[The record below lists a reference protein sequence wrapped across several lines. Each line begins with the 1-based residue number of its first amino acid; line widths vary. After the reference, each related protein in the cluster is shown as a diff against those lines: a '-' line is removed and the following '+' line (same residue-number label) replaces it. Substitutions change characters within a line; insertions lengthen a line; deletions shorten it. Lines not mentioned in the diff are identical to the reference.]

1 MNRNELDKLANRIIG
16 IAIEIHKILGPGF
29 AEKIYEK
36 ALVCELDKNGIRY
49 SKEKVIKVK
58 YKDLLLGDQRIDF
71 LIEDELILEL
81 KSASMIAEV
90 YKAQILSYLK
100 AANKRL
106 GLILHFGRERLEI
119 KRVVN
124 KF

>member
-1 MNRNELDKLANRIIG
+1 MNRDELDKLANRIIG

-29 AEKIYEK
+29 VEKIYEK
-36 ALVCELDKNGIRY
+36 ALAYELDKNKIKY
-49 SKEKVIKVK
+49 DQEKVIKVK

-81 KSASMIAEV
+81 KSASVITEV

-106 GLILHFGRERLEI
+106 GLILNFGREQLEI